1 MTLTTIFLTLVG
13 IYTIYIFYKMKMKRY
28 LFVLCVLGV
37 VGFVFGIN
45 RLETRNQRLTNLKFE
60 SLYASGQFAW
70 GKVMYFGN
78 NTSTNNRT
86 YRASI
91 HYAFDS
97 KSGTKYESN
106 ISTLLPDFFD
116 KTEKKDW
123 KLGFEKANEND
134 SFLVLYNPE
143 NPDESILMLDRLINK
158 SSDFDK
164 YIQEFE
170 KLREN
175 K

>member
-13 IYTIYIFYKMKMKRY
+13 IYSIYIFYKMKMKRY
-28 LFVLCVLGV
+28 LFILCVLGV
-37 VGFVFGIN
+37 VGFIFGIN
-45 RLETRNQRLTNLKFE
+45 RLETRNQRLANHRFE
-60 SLYASGQFAW
+60 SLYASGQFAR

-78 NTSTNNRT
+78 NTSTNNRS

-91 HYAFDS
+91 HYAFES
-97 KSGTKYESN
+97 KSGNKYESN

-116 KTEKKDW
+116 KAEKKDW
-123 KLGFEKANEND
+123 KLEFEKANKND
-134 SFLVLYNPE
+134 SFLVLYDTE
-143 NPDESILMLDRLINK
+143 NPDESILMLDRPINK

-164 YIQEFE
+164 YIKEFE